1 MHINASSDHRYV
13 TYGIGAGRQHSD
25 RMDLITTEVRDG
37 WNKCLHSCLGINSD
51 VEEFQAMVDVR
62 NSYRIKILGSNS
74 CLLGV
79 GGKSMSRFSS

>member
-1 MHINASSDHRYV
+1 MVSDPADNTRTEWAQLQQRSEMDGINV
-13 TYGIGAGRQHSD
+13 F
-25 RMDLITTEVRDG
+25 
-37 WNKCLHSCLGINSD
+37 NFCLGINSD